1 MNNFLT
7 VKKEI
12 LRKII
17 VLVDEGETLSEQLE
31 KNNQEL
37 RLLTYSLIKET
48 KQTNQVISLK
58 KELLTYK
65 KNKGIKQ

>member
-12 LRKII
+12 LKKII

-48 KQTNQVISLK
+48 KQKNQVILLK